1 MDYAS
6 GYHELANII
15 KGVPIQ
21 CMVSLITLIFSLG
34 QGQTLNWL
42 LKRRYK
48 NQWQQTWSF
57 RCQ

>member
-34 QGQTLNWL
+34 QVKPSIG
-42 LKRRYK
+42 Y
-48 NQWQQTWSF
+48 
-57 RCQ
+57 